1 MGYRIAV
8 LVGTSGIAAATA
20 LAAAT
25 PVTPPPGALISPS
38 RLEFSWTLPV
48 NEQSEALYIADEPD
62 TTAAGMFVQENLV
75 RAHSL
80 SGAETSWWPQAPGS
94 TNAPLYAGHYWWLVV
109 SHDRNTSER
118 YYSAPRDFRIEVS
131 FEVDRATVRR
141 SLSHHWLRITLH
153 WRGNMHAV
161 RFKLSLL
168 RGGRLIWARRG
179 LRTNRIGSPGSAS
192 FTWHR
197 PHFIKQGTVLTLRE
211 GIFETVGGG
220 GGGDFFRVRAP

>member
-1 MGYRIAV
+1 MGYRIAA
-8 LVGTSGIAAATA
+8 LVGALGIAAGTA

-25 PVTPPPGALISPS
+25 PVTPPPGALIAPS
-38 RLEFSWTLPV
+38 RLVFSWTLPV
-48 NEQSEALYIADEPD
+48 TEQSEALYIANKRD
-62 TTAAGMFVQENLV
+62 TTAGGMFVKENLV

-80 SGAETSWWPQAPGS
+80 SSDQTTWWPQAPGS
-94 TNAPLYAGHYWWLVV
+94 PSAPLPAGHYWWLVA
-109 SHDRNTSER
+109 SRDRITSER

-131 FEVDRATVRR
+131 FEVDRATVCR

-153 WRGNMHAV
+153 WRGNTHAV

-168 RGGRLIWARRG
+168 RGGRIIWARRG
-179 LRTNRIGSPGSAS
+179 LGRNRIGSPGSAT

-211 GIFETVGGG
+211 GVWEFPGGA
-220 GGGDFFRVRAP
+220 GGGDFFRVKAP